1 MRRHLLAFAIVPLLL
16 SGACGSPE
24 SAPSRDVHAFYYA
37 WYATPDV
44 DGRWEHWNHE
54 VLLHEGIRPRY
65 EPPVEIGASF
75 YPEAGPYSSQDPA
88 TVDRHC
94 RELRRAGCG
103 VLVVS
108 WWGPQDGGDAA
119 LPLLFE
125 AAARH
130 GLEIAFHLEPFRGR
144 DAATTREALA
154 SLLGRFGEHSALHRR
169 AGRPVCYVYD
179 SYLSPPAEWARL
191 LRSDGEITI
200 RGTALDAVVIG
211 LWVKAGD
218 GEPLVAGGFDG
229 YYTYFATD
237 GFTHGSTA
245 ANWPALA
252 AFAAAHDL
260 LFVPCV
266 GPGYADLRVRPWNTA
281 NQRSREEGAYY
292 DRQWRAAREV
302 APAIVGVTS
311 FNEWHEGT
319 QIEPAGSYAS
329 PAFVYEDYAPLPPR
343 WYLDRTR
350 HWARL
355 FDDEQ

>member
-1 MRRHLLAFAIVPLLL
+1 MDVVRGACLAIVVVLFA
-16 SGACGSPE
+16 SGCGTPE
-24 SAPSRDVHAFYYA
+24 PAPSPDVHAFYYA
-37 WYATPDV
+37 WYATPEV

-54 VLLHEGIRPRY
+54 VLLHEEERPRY
-65 EPPVEIGASF
+65 APPDEIGANL
-75 YPEAGPYSSQDPA
+75 YPEAGPYSSRDPA

-94 RELRRAGCG
+94 QELVRAGCG

-108 WWGPQDGGDAA
+108 WWGPQDGGDEA

-125 AAARH
+125 TATHH

-144 DAATTREALA
+144 DARTTREALA
-154 SLLGRFGEHSALHRR
+154 SLLTRFGNHPALHRR
-169 AGRPVCYVYD
+169 DGRPVCYVYD

-191 LRSDGEITI
+191 LTPDGQLTI
-200 RGTALDAVVIG
+200 RGTELDAVMIG

-252 AFAAAHDL
+252 AFAEEHDL

-266 GPGYADLRVRPWNTA
+266 GPGYSDLRIRPWNTA
-281 NQRSREEGAYY
+281 NQRAREDGAYY
-292 DRQWRAAREV
+292 DRQWQAALGV
-302 APAIVGVTS
+302 SPPIVGVTS
-311 FNEWHEGT
+311 YNEWHEGT
-319 QIEPAGSYAS
+319 QIEPARPFAS
-329 PAFVYEDYAPLPPR
+329 AEFTYEDYAPRAPT

-350 HWARL
+350 HWARQL
-355 FDDEQ
+355 GAR